1 MNIMYISRISRVKK
15 PLDDYWQLLNLLWP
29 ELCKVLC
36 TLTKVRYRICKKS
49 VVKILL
55 KVKTEWLNV

>member
-1 MNIMYISRISRVKK
+1 MNIIYISRISWVKK

-29 ELCKVLC
+29 ELCKVLHM
-36 TLTKVRYRICKKS
+36 LTEVRYRISKKS